1 MRPLKCVFAAAA
13 IGGLMTFA
21 QTGSATPL
29 ANALGTAGA
38 AMPVIADDLVQ
49 KVHGWHCYKRKG
61 WYHGHRVWHRH
72 RRACYKRYYDDD
84 YYDDD
89 YYDYGYYRPYRR
101 HYAYPYYYGGGPFIG
116 FSFGGG
122 RHGWGWD
129 D

>member
-1 MRPLKCVFAAAA
+1 MRNLKCLLAAAA
-13 IGGLMTFA
+13 LGGFVALPA
-21 QTGSATPL
+21 AGSAGPL
-29 ANALGTAGA
+29 PGGSLA
-38 AMPVIADDLVQ
+38 ASSSPLVADGLVQ

-72 RRACYKRYYDDD
+72 YRACHYRKRYYDD

-89 YYDYGYYRPYRR
+89 YDDYSYYRPY
-101 HYAYPYYYGGGPFIG
+101 HSYAYPYYPGPFIG

-122 RHGWGWD
+122 RHGWDWD